1 MPASTNN
8 FRQKRLIHPLMG
20 NTRGNRREE
29 IIAAGGIPVKR
40 KWIRWAILGVVAAL
54 LAALVVLL
62 EPWNWETLDLEKLTQ
77 LNQTSIIYDADS
89 ERAGTGGVGGR
100 KR

>member
-1 MPASTNN
+1 
-8 FRQKRLIHPLMG
+8 MG
-20 NTRGNRREE
+20 NTSGNRREE

-54 LAALVVLL
+54 LTALAVLL

-77 LNQTSIIYDADS
+77 LNQTSIIYDADGA
-89 ERAGTGGVGGR
+89 RAGSRYGR
-100 KR
+100 E